1 LTNQPWSYV
10 ITPPARRDLRRLD
23 QPVKRL
29 VVDALDRFIANPK
42 AGDIRKLAHSD
53 EWRLRVGDWRVRFN
67 FDDEAR
73 VIIVTRVLPRGRA
86 YDR

>member
-1 LTNQPWSYV
+1 LTEAPWTYV
-10 ITPPARRDLRRLD
+10 ITPPARRDMRRLD
-23 QPVKRL
+23 RPVKQRI
-29 VVDALDRFIANPK
+29 VDALDRFVANPQ
-42 AGDIRKLAHSD
+42 AGNTRKLADND